1 MKTLGYIVAVVGFF
15 VLIGTAGNSDF
26 YEECRAA
33 ADCVVEGSPPSMLQ
47 ITLQGLAGLALML
60 KGLLWA
66 GVWAV
71 WVNFGGA
78 HQRRVGYA
86 AA

>member
-1 MKTLGYIVAVVGFF
+1 MDMKNFGYIVAAVGFF

-47 ITLQGLAGLALML
+47 ITLQSLAGLALML

-66 GVWAV
+66 GVWAD
-71 WVNFGGA
+71 
-78 HQRRVGYA
+78 
-86 AA
+86 